1 MLTAFI
7 LLVLYALVAA
17 LALTTRFGFIIVYA
31 VMIMMVSNDFILIPI
46 MPDLSDSMQVV
57 VRAWREMTIIVC
69 LIAILLQQVSGTIRV
84 SRSISFLLGVIAILT
99 VLGFAVGLSSA
110 SPGEALVTWR
120 NYFLPFLVPI
130 SLYLAGFFG
139 KTSLRS
145 LAWAL
150 LILSSFM
157 AMYSLYATLTFNGD
171 PKTVWFYYFFYDK
184 TVEMNTGSHLVV
196 YQFLRDGSL
205 RASGFFISSV
215 DYSMF
220 SGVVVCFAIALSFYL
235 SGWQRWLAL
244 GFGLI
249 SLLGIQLSHTRIGF
263 VIVLLIVTVAI
274 LMRAARMRYAGW
286 LTMVPVGVL
295 IISLAAVTVSPDL
308 FDASAAGR
316 PDQYIAA
323 WESFRPFGY
332 GFIPPVDN
340 GPTYKDSM
348 YLSVIGTFGIGA
360 ILFLGIFAYLQ
371 RALLIQLKT
380 STLPDRDF
388 VVLMA
393 TYFALMSLWYVY
405 GVHYTVGSF
414 TENMVLLFTFAGLYH
429 AREHAALRLD
439 YRPMP
444 DDGQAYGN
452 GLAA

>member
-1 MLTAFI
+1 MLTAFV

-17 LALTTRFGFIIVYA
+17 LALTTRFGFVLVYA
-31 VMIMMVSNDFILIPI
+31 VMIMMVSNDFLLIPI
-46 MPDLSDSMQVV
+46 MPSLSDSMQFV
-57 VRAWREMTIIVC
+57 VRAWREMTIVVC
-69 LIAILLQQVSGTIRV
+69 LVAVLLQQVSGTIRV
-84 SRSISFLLGVIAILT
+84 SRSVVLLLGIIAILS
-99 VLGFAVGLSSA
+99 VLGFAVGLTA
-110 SPGEALVTWR
+110 APAGEVLTTWR

-130 SLYLAGFFG
+130 SLYLAGFFQ
-139 KTSLRS
+139 KASLSS
-145 LAWAL
+145 LAWTL
-150 LILSSFM
+150 LILSAVMSI
-157 AMYSLYATLTFNGD
+157 YSLYATLTFNGD
-171 PKTVWFYYFFYDK
+171 PRTVWFYYFFYDK
-184 TVEMNTGSHLVV
+184 SVEMNTGAHLVV

-220 SGVVVCFAIALSFYL
+220 SGIVVCFAIALSFYL

-244 GFGLI
+244 GLGLI

-263 VIVLLIVTVAI
+263 VIVLLIVIVAI
-274 LMRAARMRYAGW
+274 LMRIIRMRYMGW
-286 LTMVPVGVL
+286 LTTVPAGVL
-295 IISLAAVTVSPDL
+295 IISLAAVTIFPDL

-323 WESFRPFGY
+323 WQSFRPLGY
-332 GFIPPVDN
+332 GFILPVDN
-340 GPTYKDSM
+340 GPTFKDSM
-348 YLSVIGTFGIGA
+348 YLSVLGTFGVGA

-371 RALLIQLKT
+371 RALLSQLKT
-380 STLPDRDF
+380 STLPNQDF

-429 AREHAALRLD
+429 AREHATLRLE
-439 YRPMP
+439 YRPVS
-444 DDGQAYGN
+444 DSGQVRIDRLTA
-452 GLAA
+452 